1 MASVQEIWRYPVKSM
16 AGENLEATEVG
27 QRGVA
32 GDRAWAVRDE
42 VRGGIRG
49 AKKIAGL
56 MKLAAEYPSPP
67 SAEGSSPATIHFEDG
82 STGNTGD
89 EEIHQRLSDA
99 LDHSV
104 TLWPLVPVG
113 DGSHYKRGAPESADM
128 EKELRTIF
136 AREPEEPLPDLG
148 VFPPELLANECPPGT
163 YFDAFPLLIL
173 TTNSLASMQAAS
185 ADSRFDVRRFRP
197 NLLIDDPESEDTFP
211 ESAWEGRRVRI
222 GSAVLRMEMVCPR
235 CVMVTRGFQELPA
248 DPKIMRSLVRENHG
262 NLGLYA
268 RVEGAGQ
275 IHRGD
280 TLEWLDTE

>member
-16 AGENLEATEVG
+16 AGEKLETTAVG

-56 MKLAAEYPSPP
+56 MKLAAEYPAPP
-67 SAEGSSPATIHFEDG
+67 SAEGSSPASIRFEDG
-82 STGNTGD
+82 SMANTGD
-89 EEIHQRLSDA
+89 QDIHQRLSDA
-99 LDHSV
+99 LNHSV

-128 EKELRTIF
+128 EKELRTIL

-173 TTNSLASMQAAS
+173 TTNSLTSMQGAS
-185 ADSRFDVRRFRP
+185 AESHFDVRRFRP
-197 NLLIDDPESEDTFP
+197 NLLVEAPESDEPFP

-222 GSAVLRMEMVCPR
+222 GSAILRMEMVCPR
-235 CVMVTRGFQELPA
+235 CVMVTRGFQELPT
-248 DPKIMRSLVRENHG
+248 DPKIMRSLVRENRG

-268 RVEGAGQ
+268 QVEEVGR
-275 IHRGD
+275 IRLGD
-280 TLEWLDTE
+280 TLEWLD